1 VVRPYFL
8 AIRGGVVFFLF
19 PVLIPPTTVPVSRVC
34 TVQVRTISFSHDGV
48 LLASASEDMKID
60 IGHVDTTEKVA
71 EIPVDSPTF
80 TVSWHPSR

>member
-1 VVRPYFL
+1 
-8 AIRGGVVFFLF
+8 
-19 PVLIPPTTVPVSRVC
+19 
-34 TVQVRTISFSHDGV
+34 VRTISFSHDGV

-80 TVSWHPSR
+80 TVSWHPSRSGHPHALTANEYFLTSVRA

>member
-1 VVRPYFL
+1 
-8 AIRGGVVFFLF
+8 
-19 PVLIPPTTVPVSRVC
+19 
-34 TVQVRTISFSHDGV
+34 V

-60 IGHVDTTEKVA
+60 IGHVETTEKVA